1 MRLDEAIRTPDVAL
15 SRVRGLLG
23 GGEPVVEWA
32 YYWAEADPPSRALPE
47 HAEAMDAIDALL
59 PTGVA
64 IAGSD
69 YRAPSGS
76 INRSSRGERRRG
88 G

>member
-1 MRLDEAIRTPDVAL
+1 M
-15 SRVRGLLG
+15 RGLLG

-32 YYWAEADPPSRALPE
+32 YYWAEADLPSRALPE

-69 YRAPSGS
+69 YRAKRLDQQVEQG
-76 INRSSRGERRRG
+76 RRAERG
-88 G
+88 